1 MVVQR
6 TPSSEAVLPTRR
18 AISPRLAMRTEV
30 MGVDWEEEEFEERRV
45 LEKKRVRAR
54 ATALDLE
61 AGIMIRTSKNIELC
75 S

>member
-1 MVVQR
+1 
-6 TPSSEAVLPTRR
+6 
-18 AISPRLAMRTEV
+18 